1 MPILLLAQ
9 EISAKVLVDD
19 YQLPGLEKVVDLGAA
34 NNITKLEALS
44 TCINCITQECWMID
58 RSPWQL
64 EKASVI
70 SNLRIGAAIPLRCIP
85 CSSPK
90 MVGLMVSGYK
100 PAKQKAE
107 KVGKSRHQW
116 CDLGLCGDRVH
127 RSIEM
132 HCPALHQ
139 PRIQVK
145 NSF

>member
-1 MPILLLAQ
+1 MHPLAHLALSSLWVPILLLAQ

-19 YQLPGLEKVVDLGAA
+19 FQLPGLEKVVDLDAA

-44 TCINCITQECWMID
+44 TCINCITQECPMID

-100 PAKQKAE
+100 LGKQKSE
-107 KVGKSRHQW
+107 KVGGCGEKSAP
-116 CDLGLCGDRVH
+116 VV
-127 RSIEM
+127 RSWVVWR
-132 HCPALHQ
+132 
-139 PRIQVK
+139 PRPPLY
-145 NSF
+145 